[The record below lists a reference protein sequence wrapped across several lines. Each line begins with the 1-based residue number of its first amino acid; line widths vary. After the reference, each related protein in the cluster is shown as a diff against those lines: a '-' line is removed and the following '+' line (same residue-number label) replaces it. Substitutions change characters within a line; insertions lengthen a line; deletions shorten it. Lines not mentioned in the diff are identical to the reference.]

1 MKVEHDPMPKEG
13 VGIPVP
19 ATLAS
24 QKKTRLSRTRR
35 ALLTVALLSIWAV
48 SFVLKKRG
56 LLTTQLSPEEAF
68 VPWPILAGGALGDP
82 EAFKRHHGHHGHHG
96 RRHRILNGK
105 AAEKIFQ

>member
-1 MKVEHDPMPKEG
+1 MKVEYDPMPKEG

-24 QKKTRLSRTRR
+24 QPKARLSRARR
-35 ALLTVALLSIWAV
+35 VLLTVALLSIWAV

-56 LLTTQLSPEEAF
+56 LLTTQLSPEEAV
-68 VPWPILAGGALGDP
+68 VPWPILAGGALGDL

-105 AAEKIFQ
+105 AAEKIFL